1 PMKLNVKA
9 MALACG
15 LMWGIG
21 LFSLSWWII
30 AFDGASEQVTFL
42 GRVYRGYSLTPAGS
56 FFGLLWGFFDGFT
69 GGAIFAWLYNLI
81 AGRAASG
88 QS

>member
-1 PMKLNVKA
+1 M
-9 MALACG
+9 G
-15 LMWGIG
+15 LEAA
-21 LFSLSWWII
+21 FSCNDSPLQARCRTQI
-30 AFDGASEQVTFL
+30 
-42 GRVYRGYSLTPAGS
+42 R
-56 FFGLLWGFFDGFT
+56 LWGFFDGFT